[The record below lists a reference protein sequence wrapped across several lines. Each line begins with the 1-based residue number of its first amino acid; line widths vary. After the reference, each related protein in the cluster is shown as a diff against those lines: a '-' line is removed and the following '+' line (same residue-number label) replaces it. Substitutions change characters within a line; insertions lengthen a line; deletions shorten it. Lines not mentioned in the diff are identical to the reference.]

1 MNKNQFKKQNQ
12 THNESR
18 LLPVSF
24 NQVASGRFV
33 VALFLHMH
41 VHFAL
46 CANVLCS
53 AHEQGLKRLSSEAC
67 ALNCTRTITVHTKLS
82 ALIKT

>member
-18 LLPVSF
+18 LLLASF
-24 NQVASGRFV
+24 NQVASERFV
-33 VALFLHMH
+33 VALFLHIY

-46 CANVLCS
+46 CASVLCS
-53 AHEQGLKRLSSEAC
+53 AHEQGLKHLSSEA
-67 ALNCTRTITVHTKLS
+67 CTRTITVHTKLS